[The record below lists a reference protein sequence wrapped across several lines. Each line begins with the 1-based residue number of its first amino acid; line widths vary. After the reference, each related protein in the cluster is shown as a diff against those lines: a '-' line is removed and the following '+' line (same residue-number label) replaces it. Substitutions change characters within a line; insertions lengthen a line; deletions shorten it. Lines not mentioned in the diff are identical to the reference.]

1 MMVLLHPVCFFLAT
15 FFSLLQKAFIPHF
28 LRIYRPHAPE
38 AAFTNQFY
46 ILKMF
51 LYFAVTRSREEME
64 HHVAKK
70 QVVEREESKR
80 AQNKGST
87 QPPDQGTTVKKL
99 YSLSDCVQLREVWVQ
114 QAALLIKQV
123 QQSFLHY

>member
-1 MMVLLHPVCFFLAT
+1 
-15 FFSLLQKAFIPHF
+15 
-28 LRIYRPHAPE
+28 
-38 AAFTNQFY
+38 
-46 ILKMF
+46 
-51 LYFAVTRSREEME
+51 ME

-87 QPPDQGTTVKKL
+87 RPPDQGTTVKKL
-99 YSLSDCVQLREVWVQ
+99 YSLSDCVQLREVWVK

-123 QQSFLHY
+123 QQLFLRY